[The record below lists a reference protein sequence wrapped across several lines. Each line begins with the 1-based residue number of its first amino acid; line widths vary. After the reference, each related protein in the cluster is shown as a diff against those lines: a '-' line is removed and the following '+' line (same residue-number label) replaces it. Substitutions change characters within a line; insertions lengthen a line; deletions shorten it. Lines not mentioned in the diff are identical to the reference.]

1 MFAKPRLGYPR
12 SKSSKFKQSRL
23 RHRRRTG
30 EALGQ
35 DGNSVDAVE
44 LDRAIDVYT
53 QSYHGQTISKTS
65 ECNALL
71 KFCMLESWF
80 GENRPITLKTL
91 SLRANLPESTALRL
105 LRKGVAKG
113 RYIASP
119 QGYLPSFSIAQDVA
133 IWLQAAHIPFCLT
146 AGKYHI
152 QCDGSY
158 YKFAADYLLTQQ
170 KYAPNLGATSQLLLL
185 HLIRRELVQNLE
197 STATDLSVVSALSKS
212 TVSDTQHLLT
222 DRGHVVTTKDVTDE
236 RRSLLWLNLSEAHSE
251 ALNKT
256 FSSIL
261 LPATVNAQSPE
272 PRAQSPEPRAQSPLK
287 RSVVTNKSCKASVER
302 SSSLR
307 SS

>member
-12 SKSSKFKQSRL
+12 SKSSKFKSSRL
-23 RHRRRTG
+23 RHRGRTG

-71 KFCMLESWF
+71 KFCMLKSWF

-105 LRKGVAKG
+105 MRKGVAKG